1 MSWHAKEQSMT
12 SDINVTP
19 LCDVMLVLLIIF
31 MVITPMM
38 QHGVDVHL
46 AQAQNPLTLPNA
58 DKDNAVIVAI
68 SHDGRIFL
76 GNNEIGAADLTT
88 QVQSDLK
95 NQLDK
100 IVFVKADRAAQ
111 FVVVANVV
119 DDIRSAGVQKIALE
133 TTKVDKASLPPSLL
147 AQ

>member
-1 MSWHAKEQSMT
+1 MAWHAKEQSMS

-38 QHGVDVHL
+38 KQGTQVQL
-46 AQAQNPLTLPNA
+46 AQAVNPMTLPNA
-58 DKDNAVIVAI
+58 DKDNAVVVAI

-76 GNNEIGAADLTT
+76 GNNEIGGAQLSD
-88 QVQSDLK
+88 QIQEDLK

-100 IVFVKADRAAQ
+100 IVFVKADKAAQ
-111 FVVVANVV
+111 FLVVANVV
-119 DDIRSAGVQKIALE
+119 DDIRSAGVQNIALE
-133 TTKVDKASLPPSLL
+133 TQKVDKANLPPSLL
-147 AQ
+147 GQ